1 MKTIKFL
8 ITVFALMF
16 ALSTTAD
23 SQTIKKQA
31 TTSYWSISPIAGVA
45 FPIGTFSDNFKS
57 GLTFGVDVSYK
68 VNKEVGIY
76 TKVGYYIFPSK
87 LAGVS
92 DGKFLEYTA
101 GPRYYFMSKSLKSA
115 FFLEVGLGGYSYM
128 QDAYNLTV
136 NNVVTSV
143 PENSKTNFGVNAG
156 MGANLNLGKSVD
168 LIIKVKYHDIFT
180 TDGSTSFVAP
190 LLGID
195 IRL

>member
-8 ITVFALMF
+8 SAVLALIFMLGTS
-16 ALSTTAD
+16 AQ
-23 SQTIKKQA
+23 SQTVKKPVNY
-31 TTSYWSISPIAGVA
+31 SYWSISPVAGVGFPMGA
-45 FPIGTFSDNFKS
+45 FADNFKS
-57 GLTFGVDVSYK
+57 GLTFGLDISYK

-87 LAGVS
+87 IAGVS

-101 GPRYYFMSKSLKSA
+101 GPRYYFMAKNLKSA

-128 QDAYNLTV
+128 QDAYTITV
-136 NNVVTSV
+136 DSVQNSV

-156 MGANLNLGKSVD
+156 MGALLNLGKSVD
-168 LIIKVKYHDIFT
+168 LIIKLKYHDVFT
-180 TDGSTSFVAP
+180 TDGSTSFLAP